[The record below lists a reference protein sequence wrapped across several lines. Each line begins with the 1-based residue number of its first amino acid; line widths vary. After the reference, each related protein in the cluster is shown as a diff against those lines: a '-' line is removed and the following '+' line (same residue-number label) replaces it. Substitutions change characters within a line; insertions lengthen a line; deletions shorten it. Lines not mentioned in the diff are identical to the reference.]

1 MVPMSVISLSH
12 TAYGSNSSLTLSLS
26 LSLSLST
33 RPKLQQNADGQSPE
47 AVEALAGALENLA
60 AFLEYKASQS
70 T

>member
-1 MVPMSVISLSH
+1 
-12 TAYGSNSSLTLSLS
+12 
-26 LSLSLST
+26 
-33 RPKLQQNADGQSPE
+33 LQQNTDGQSPE